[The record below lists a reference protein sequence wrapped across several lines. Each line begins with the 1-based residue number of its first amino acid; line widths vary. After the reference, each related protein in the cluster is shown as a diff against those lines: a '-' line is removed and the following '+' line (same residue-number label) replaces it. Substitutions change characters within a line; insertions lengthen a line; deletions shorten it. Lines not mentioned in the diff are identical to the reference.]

1 MPVIDT
7 YASTPI
13 SDEAR
18 EALKAEWGRAICAV
32 PGKSE
37 QWLMC
42 IFEENVPIYHAG
54 SDAAPA
60 AYVTVDVFSRGAVN
74 PMVWS
79 DMTPVICDALRRE
92 LGIDPARIYV
102 KYGESANFGWNGMNF

>member
-1 MPVIDT
+1 MPVIHT

-13 SDEAR
+13 PADKR
-18 EALKAEWGRAICAV
+18 DALKATWGKAISTV

-42 IFEENVPIYHAG
+42 IFDENVAMYHAG
-54 SDAAPA
+54 TDDAPV
-60 AYVTVDVFSRGAVN
+60 AYVTVDVFSRGAVSSS
-74 PMVWS
+74 VWQA
-79 DMTPVICDALRRE
+79 MTPVICGALERE

-102 KYGESANFGWNGMNF
+102 KYGECSNFGWNGMNF